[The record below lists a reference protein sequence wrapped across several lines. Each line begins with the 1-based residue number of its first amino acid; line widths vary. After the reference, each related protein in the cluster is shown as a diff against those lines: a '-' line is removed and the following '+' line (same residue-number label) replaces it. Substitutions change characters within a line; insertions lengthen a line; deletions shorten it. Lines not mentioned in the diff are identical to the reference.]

1 MIKIRIKVLNN
12 KYIIAYHA
20 KINKGT
26 KVFYPSKIIWLNI
39 LSIIN

>member
-1 MIKIRIKVLNN
+1 MRKWRIKVLNN
-12 KYIIAYHA
+12 KYIIAYHI

-26 KVFYPSKIIWLNI
+26 KVIQPSKIIWLNI